1 MNKVE
6 YLFEEVKKMCDLLV
20 KYDRSYFNAPAITA
34 EINYF
39 QTNNSLTLPDE
50 LAELYKRANGFQ
62 ILGRTAIVYKLSEV
76 GIKVKGISE
85 DYVVFGEIV
94 GDGELLCFHE
104 KTGEIVTVYN
114 NKVYEYSVIG
124 LLEYCIDQCKDGFFM
139 AKPDISPFLAL
150 DADILDGIRKIY
162 GLKSVMI
169 RDLAKAFVDAE
180 EEPRE
185 KFMFDLPIM
194 IRAAVF
200 SFIEPRLCSDFV
212 NYLRRKDSIK
222 ADNFIRGMKRRAID
236 NFFNRERKNLDEGG
250 ASFHWNVQQMREIY
264 NFDDQGM
271 SYMNAGIVYA
281 YDRTGNIVG
290 DVLSTRS
297 GGKVLYKNKIGID
310 YKFDVYSNNQYLG
323 NVNNIKLKGV

>member
-1 MNKVE
+1 MNKIE
-6 YLFEEVKKMCDLLV
+6 HYYEEIKKMCGLLV
-20 KYDRSYFNAPAITA
+20 KYDKSYFNAPAITA
-34 EINYF
+34 EIDSF
-39 QTNNSLTLPDE
+39 QASNSLTLPDE
-50 LAELYKRANGFQ
+50 LVELYKCANGFQ
-62 ILGRTAIVYKLSEV
+62 VLGRTATVYKLSEV
-76 GIKVKGISE
+76 GIKVKGIPK

-94 GDGELLCFHE
+94 GDGELLCFHVA
-104 KTGEIVTVYN
+104 TREIVTVYN
-114 NKVYEYSVIG
+114 NKVSAYSVIG

-150 DADILDGIRKIY
+150 DTDILDSIRKIY

-169 RDLAKAFVDAE
+169 RDLAKAFAEAE

-185 KFMFDLPIM
+185 KFMFDLPII

-200 SFIEPRLCSDFV
+200 SFIEPRLCSEFV
-212 NYLRRKDSIK
+212 DHLRRKDPVK

-236 NFFNRERKNLDEGG
+236 NYFNRERKNLDEGG

-264 NFDDQGM
+264 NFDDKGM

-281 YDRTGNIVG
+281 YDRAGNIVD

-310 YKFDVYSNNQYLG
+310 YKFDVYNNNQYLG